1 MISSAETDT
10 ERAAVRKRRLVALGA
25 LLVAGGAFAFLAF
38 GNIGENLVYYWSPS
52 ELVEAGKQAETA
64 SIRLGGLVVPDSI
77 VHGEDGLTLDFEVTD
92 GETTVP
98 VSTQAVP
105 PAMFRGGIGVV
116 LEGNMQADGKFHT
129 TRLMIK
135 HDNEYRAP
143 HEVDERDMQELVKS
157 LQFDRTNT

>member
-1 MISSAETDT
+1 MTSSTDSDID
-10 ERAAVRKRRLVALGA
+10 RSVVRNRRLLAVGA
-25 LLVAGGAFAFLAF
+25 LLVAGGAFAYLAF

-52 ELVEAGKQAETA
+52 ELVEAGRQAETA

-77 VHGEDGLTLDFEVTD
+77 VHSEDGLRLDFEVTD

-116 LEGNMQADGKFHT
+116 LEGNLQSDGRFHS

-143 HEVDERDMQELVKS
+143 HEVDERDMKELVKS
-157 LQFDRTNT
+157 LQLDRTST